1 MAKIDFSYG
10 ATVYW
15 DDEEYKVV
23 GADGLTKVNIKHT
36 KYGNVAS
43 VSITELSTKPFND
56 SPVIDL
62 NDHSEHEWDTAK
74 KRLEIIKPLIGTKRS
89 ATDIQK
95 ISSIHKVGQSTV
107 YRWLSA
113 FESNPTLSALIPQTK
128 KRGPK
133 EKRLPKDTNE
143 IINDILE
150 GYYLKKQKHSFK
162 RTYMKIKQACIHENT
177 PVPSEN
183 TVRNR
188 IKEIDPMYMLKRR
201 ENYKTALSQY
211 GDFSGEFKN
220 GNYPLDVYQIDHT
233 PLDIILVDDLRRLP
247 IGRPYL
253 TLAIDVYSRMVAG
266 FFLSFQGPGFFNVGQ
281 CLYQC
286 FLPKERYLK
295 KLHID
300 GEWPIYG
307 TPRVIHVDN
316 GAELV
321 GTEVQRVCEEYGISI
336 EKRPVARPQ
345 FGGHVERIF
354 GTINKEIHNLH
365 GATFSN
371 VKERGS
377 YDSEKQASLTI
388 KELEKWLTQYIVNI
402 YHKTYHN
409 GIETTPL
416 QRYQFG
422 IEEDENNPQVGIL
435 PAMIEDDE
443 HIRISLLPTFYRTVQ
458 RNGITLEDI
467 TYYDD
472 TLRRFV
478 NRKDINDQ
486 KLKLKI
492 KRDPMDISRIHV
504 YDPNLNIYLD
514 VPYRRMSAPAMN
526 IWELQAIKRFLAD
539 QRKTNYDENDIF
551 RAYHNLEVIEKNAK
565 RATNSLRK
573 QTPPSSV
580 KKPSAISEDTPTK
593 DSNEKPVRKRS
604 FGKIEIFDVVEYKA
618 EGKDS

>member
-1 MAKIDFSYG
+1 MAKLDFSYG

-15 DDEEYKVV
+15 DSEEYKVV
-23 GADGLTKVNIKHT
+23 GADGLTKVNIKHA
-36 KYGNVAS
+36 KYGNV
-43 VSITELSTKPFND
+43 VSIPITELSTKPTND
-56 SPVIDL
+56 SPSIDL
-62 NDHSEHEWDTAK
+62 NDHTELEWDTAK
-74 KRLEIIKPLIGTKRS
+74 KRLEIIKPLVGIKRS
-89 ATDIQK
+89 AEDIQK
-95 ISSIHKVGQSTV
+95 IASSNKIGQATL
-107 YRWLSA
+107 YRWLRA
-113 FESNPTLSALIPQTK
+113 FESNPTLSALIPQIK

-133 EKRLPKDTNE
+133 EKRLPEATNT
-143 IINDILE
+143 IITDIIDQ
-150 GYYLKKQKHSFK
+150 YYLQKQKHSFK
-162 RTYMKIKQACIHENT
+162 RTYMKIKQACVYAKS

-183 TVRNR
+183 TVRSR
-188 IKEIDPMYMLKRR
+188 IKEIDPMYILKRR
-201 ENYKTALSQY
+201 ENYKTALSKY
-211 GDFSGEFKN
+211 GDFPGEFKN

-233 PLDIILVDDLRRLP
+233 PLDIILVDDIRRLP

-266 FFLSFQGPGFFNVGQ
+266 FYLSFQGPGFFNVGQ
-281 CLYQC
+281 CLYRC
-286 FLPKERYLK
+286 FIPKERYLK
-295 KLHID
+295 HMHIE

-354 GTINKEIHNLH
+354 GTINGELHNLP

-371 VKERGS
+371 ITERGS

-388 KELEKWLTQYIVNI
+388 SELEKWIVQYIVNI

-416 QRYQFG
+416 QRYRFG

-435 PAMIEDDE
+435 PGMIENDE
-443 HIRISLLPTFYRTVQ
+443 HIRISLLPTFHRTVQ
-458 RNGITLEDI
+458 RNGITLDDI
-467 TYYDD
+467 TYYAD

-478 NRKDINDQ
+478 NRKEDNGQ
-486 KLKLKI
+486 KLKLKL

-504 YDPNLNIYLD
+504 YDPNLNIYLE

-526 IWELQAIKRFLAD
+526 IWELQAIKRFLVD
-539 QRKTNYDENDIF
+539 QRITTYHENDIF
-551 RAYHNLEVIEKNAK
+551 RAYHNLEEIEKNAK
-565 RATNSLRK
+565 RTTKSLRK
-573 QTPPSSV
+573 QTAPITA
-580 KKPSAISEDTPTK
+580 KKTDVPIDA
-593 DSNEKPVRKRS
+593 SNENPVRKRS

-618 EGKDS
+618 EGEES